1 VCVRFLTCVTK
12 LDKDAFKKYQLT
24 PDITDI
30 ATKITLTNSTKD
42 HFYQLEPRFVDTDDF
57 IKFCNTIARGIEA
70 LACYAPK
77 PFGGPF
83 AGKTI
88 LLLQIDDPR
97 FVDHKY
103 SASAHEL
110 LHSLY
115 SQLSSD
121 EKDRVNN
128 LLNQELTKH
137 PDDTHLQNALK
148 ELQKVGKDEEEIT
161 SELHSKFGV
170 EYSDIAPKLE
180 TYYQQYFQNR
190 QKVVELYLK
199 GGFGSRVRRIDQLNQ
214 ELTVLSNQLTSEA
227 QVNKYNAKV
236 AEINQLYSEMKEF
249 YTLFNPDYKPPVEKQ

>member
-1 VCVRFLTCVTK
+1 MAPKPPAGKKGKGCLLGCLGVIVVIVVLFGGLEIFRRYVIVTK

-115 SQLSSD
+115 
-121 EKDRVNN
+121 N
-128 LLNQELTKH
+128 
-137 PDDTHLQNALK
+137 
-148 ELQKVGKDEEEIT
+148 
-161 SELHSKFGV
+161 
-170 EYSDIAPKLE
+170 
-180 TYYQQYFQNR
+180 
-190 QKVVELYLK
+190 
-199 GGFGSRVRRIDQLNQ
+199 
-214 ELTVLSNQLTSEA
+214 
-227 QVNKYNAKV
+227 
-236 AEINQLYSEMKEF
+236 
-249 YTLFNPDYKPPVEKQ
+249 